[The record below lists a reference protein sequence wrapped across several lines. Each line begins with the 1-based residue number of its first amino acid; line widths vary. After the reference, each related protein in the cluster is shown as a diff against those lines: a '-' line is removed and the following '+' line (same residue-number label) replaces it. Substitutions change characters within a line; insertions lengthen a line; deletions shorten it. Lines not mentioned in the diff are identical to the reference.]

1 VSVVRSTQSDLTT
14 LLLSKLEEAEEVLL
28 GKDEKSIAASID
40 ALKDAI
46 TSPLLSTRNLTALL
60 SEKLSKKLVLNT
72 KDILSHRRE

>member
-1 VSVVRSTQSDLTT
+1 MSVVRSTQSDLTT